1 MSTKYEVDAVEGDI
15 ISLVDD
21 GTPLF
26 YESGGGELGLVCS
39 VKKITNGYSTHGFE
53 ILFDTTGLRKM
64 LMSREHYKIVV
75 RAANRRNK

>member
-1 MSTKYEVDAVEGDI
+1 MSTKHEVDAVEGDI

-21 GTPLF
+21 GMPLF

-53 ILFDTTGLRKM
+53 ILFDTAGLRNVM
-64 LMSREHYKIVV
+64 MNREHYNIVV
-75 RAANRRNK
+75 PAASRKNK